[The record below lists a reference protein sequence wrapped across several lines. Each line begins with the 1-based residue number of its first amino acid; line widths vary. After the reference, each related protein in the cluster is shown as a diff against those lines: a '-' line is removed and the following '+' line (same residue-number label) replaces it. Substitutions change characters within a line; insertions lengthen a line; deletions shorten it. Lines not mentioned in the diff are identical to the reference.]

1 MTPPPA
7 SPGRITGIMMLLCLS
22 SQCSFVGEGVG
33 QDRDEP
39 LERVEGRLLSGHRS
53 RLVDG

>member
-1 MTPPPA
+1 MTPTPA

-22 SQCSFVGEGVG
+22 RQVLVVGEGCG

-39 LERVEGRLLSGHRS
+39 LA
-53 RLVDG
+53 